1 MGCDADRVRVVGV
14 GGVDGVG
21 RVVGVSVFPSWG
33 EGVAGVANRCS
44 SNRCSGVGSMTTPF
58 RSVTRVTLD
67 KLPKVCY
74 DGFVGL
80 VARHERKERG

>member
-1 MGCDADRVRVVGV
+1 
-14 GGVDGVG
+14 
-21 RVVGVSVFPSWG
+21 
-33 EGVAGVANRCS
+33 
-44 SNRCSGVGSMTTPF
+44 MTTPF

-80 VARHERKERG
+80 VARHERKDKQ